1 MWTFH
6 CDLNEL
12 MVWKGENFSATKNQV
27 LATRLELVAT
37 GQLTFS
43 FFNFLTSIEN
53 DNLLVDERYI
63 IFE

>member
-43 FFNFLTSIEN
+43 FFNSLTSIEN

-63 IFE
+63 LFE